1 MTETP
6 VKNLP
11 IRLGQYLKFINAVQ
25 DGFEAKL
32 RISEEDVLVN
42 GTVETRRGKQLNIGD
57 NVSIDGKT
65 FVITSAT
72 TK

>member
-1 MTETP
+1 MTETA

-11 IRLGQYLKFINAVQ
+11 IRLGQYLKFINVVQ

-32 RISEEDVLVN
+32 RINQEEVLVN
-42 GTVETRRGKQLNIGD
+42 GIVETRRGKQLNIGD

-65 FVITSAT
+65 YIITSAT